1 LTWLLLYP
9 EYQDSEKVQAL
20 QDVIDWALNNG
31 DQYAQELGYI
41 PLPEDVKQ
49 RVVETVQQKV
59 IANK

>member
-1 LTWLLLYP
+1 MTWLLLYP